1 MRRSFNMGRSF
12 MLFVIILPIMTILS
26 ILLYTEYVQ
35 TKDNVFN
42 ILQKHLL
49 DEKST
54 LFKNY
59 SNFLTQRLGANL
71 ASTIHKDK
79 LAYRHYE
86 QELYLLQGNDIKY
99 LYLLYKDKSGK
110 FRFLLDATKNAQE
123 KASFKQKFDPQT
135 DIWEKAYKSKKPQ
148 ITKQDNLDTLW
159 MTIAYPLIVDNKV
172 VAVLGADFTYD
183 VYDKIVNTLKPMEKI
198 HYYVSVFMVIML
210 VVAYILIYLYYINR
224 KKSFIDPLTQVYN
237 RQYLYEF
244 LKTSSLQHYQ
254 LMMIDLDHFKQINDT
269 YGHDVGDMVLISV
282 VKEIKANIRKNDL
295 LIRFGGEEFLVLTYK
310 QDLEGCVSVASRI
323 KNAIMIHK
331 MKFSQREILMTISI
345 GINPFPFHS
354 KNFDEA
360 IKIADEQLYNAK
372 ISGRNCIKVSQKST
386 TEQTQSSKRIIDVN
400 SAIEEDRI
408 KCAYQP
414 ILCAR
419 TNKIVKYEMLLRLID
434 KNNSVTLPM
443 DFLPSIRHTNIYVNI
458 TKIVLDNAM
467 QTLRENNFELT
478 INLDL
483 QDIMNDDIVKLL
495 SDKFKDHRKLAER
508 LYIEILE
515 HEEITNFRTITK
527 HIAILKELGFKVAL
541 DDFGS
546 GFANFKYLIHLDID
560 VLKIDG
566 SLIRDVHTNK
576 RTYHII
582 ETISAFAKKMNIKTV
597 AEQIETK
604 NEFETLKALGI
615 DYLQGY
621 YIGKPYLKYS

>member
-79 LAYRHYE
+79 LAYKHYE
-86 QELYLLQGNDIKY
+86 QELSLLQGNDIKY

-110 FRFLLDATKNAQE
+110 FRFLLDATKNPQD
-123 KASFKQKFDPQT
+123 KAFFKQKFDPQT
-135 DIWEKAYKSKKPQ
+135 DIWEKAYRSKKPQ

-198 HYYVSVFMVIML
+198 HYYVSLFMVIML

-310 QDLEGCVSVASRI
+310 QDLKGCVSVASRI

-372 ISGRNCIKVSQKST
+372 ISGRNCIKVSQKGT

-400 SAIEEDRI
+400 SALEEDRI

-414 ILCAR
+414 ILCVK
-419 TNKIVKYEMLLRLID
+419 TNKIVKYEMLLRLVD
-434 KNNSVTLPM
+434 KNKSVTLPM

-458 TKIVLDNAM
+458 TKIVLDNAI

-527 HIAILKELGFKVAL
+527 HIAILKNLGFKIAL

-582 ETISAFAKKMNIKTV
+582 ETISTFAKKMNIKTV